1 MNVLPQKKIAAK
13 ILKCGRS
20 RVWIDPV
27 NLAKVKKAI
36 TRRDI
41 RNLIKGGIIK
51 KLPKKERQRKL
62 EKARKGI
69 GSRKG
74 SLAAKIGKKTLWI
87 RAVRSQRRL
96 LKEMKLSE
104 LIEPRSYRKVYR
116 MVKGGVFRNKQHML
130 SYLKVHG
137 LTKEQKR

>member
-20 RVWIDPV
+20 RVWIDPAST
-27 NLAKVKKAI
+27 AKVKKAI

-51 KLPKKERQRKL
+51 KLPKKERQRRL
-62 EKARKGI
+62 EKSRKGI

-87 RAVRSQRRL
+87 RAVRSQRRM

-104 LIEPRSYRKVYR
+104 LIEPRTYRKVYR

-130 SYLKVHG
+130 SYLKEHG
-137 LTKEQKR
+137 LTKGK